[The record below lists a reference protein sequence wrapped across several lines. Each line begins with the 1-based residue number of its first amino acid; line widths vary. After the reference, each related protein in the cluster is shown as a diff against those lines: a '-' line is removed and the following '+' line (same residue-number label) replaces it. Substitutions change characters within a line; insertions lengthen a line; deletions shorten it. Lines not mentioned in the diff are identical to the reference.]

1 LIGGIPWKDQ
11 KRNIKFHKPQIIV
24 ATVGRLLEAVQSKEA
39 VELSE
44 LELLVIDEADKFRNE
59 SYRMKKKNPN

>member
-1 LIGGIPWKDQ
+1 M
-11 KRNIKFHKPQIIV
+11 
-24 ATVGRLLEAVQSKEA
+24 EAVQSKEA